1 MTLLCSDVS
10 SLIIIDHGT
19 RISSLPA
26 VHPLLWCV
34 TSLVAEGING
44 DDCLGDCKLNTFPV
58 VNIALLDGLVQDVL
72 EDCIPSL
79 DSSELLWAL

>member
-10 SLIIIDHGT
+10 SLVVIDHGA

-34 TSLVAEGING
+34 TSLVAGSVNG
-44 DDCLGDCKLNTFPV
+44 DDCFSDSKFNTFSV

-72 EDCIPSL
+72 EYCVPPF
-79 DSSELLWAL
+79 DSSELLWTL